1 MSILTKTSRRRTSF
15 EEYFCLQE
23 KTSKSNQLQSHCCK
37 QVPSS
42 DKRVRC
48 TECPMKGIIT
58 NTLSYKETGRLLA
71 NITITAYPYK
81 SISANVEVSL
91 PFHTK
96 GFLLAE
102 RKRCLASI
110 VLTKHPFL
118 SHRQERHHASLRFPY
133 HCAISRQCP
142 LHSLQPRNP
151 RCVLCRVSA
160 VCNCNR

>member
-1 MSILTKTSRRRTSF
+1 MVQPFAETVTNARCDIMVFCRNTSNGKPTDNTLFYMEDSRMSILTKTSRRRTCF
-15 EEYFCLQE
+15 EGDSYLQK
-23 KTSKSNQLQSHCCK
+23 KTSMSNQLQSHCCK

-110 VLTKHPFL
+110 VLTKHPF
-118 SHRQERHHASLRFPY
+118 RQS
-133 HCAISRQCP
+133 
-142 LHSLQPRNP
+142 
-151 RCVLCRVSA
+151 
-160 VCNCNR
+160 